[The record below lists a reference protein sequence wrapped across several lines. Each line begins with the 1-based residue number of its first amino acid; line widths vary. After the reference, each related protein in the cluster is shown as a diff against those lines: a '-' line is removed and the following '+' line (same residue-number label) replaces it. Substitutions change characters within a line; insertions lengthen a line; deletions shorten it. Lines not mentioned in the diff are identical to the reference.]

1 MTTLIA
7 LYFVLPVVFT
17 SAVTC
22 TQRHLRGCRL
32 MATKA
37 TPLGGDTMTLETIST
52 EMWQPT
58 NYFNIKCTMTEGS
71 VDKIVSAI
79 HLMMEG
85 SSKNAGLDFAEI
97 VRQFLCD
104 LTLPE
109 QRHFW
114 IELKA
119 LHPQKWP
126 NDVTAI
132 NSPDDATLTA
142 PLDSMAAKA
151 GNVQ

>member
-1 MTTLIA
+1 MG
-7 LYFVLPVVFT
+7 PVQIPTFP
-17 SAVTC
+17 
-22 TQRHLRGCRL
+22 QNLD
-32 MATKA
+32 MAT
-37 TPLGGDTMTLETIST
+37 T

-71 VDKIVSAI
+71 VDKIVSAM

-104 LTLPE
+104 LTIPE

-114 IELKA
+114 TELKA

-126 NDVTAI
+126 KDL
-132 NSPDDATLTA
+132 LTPAA
-142 PLDSMAAKA
+142 PALQRSEE
-151 GNVQ
+151 

>member
-1 MTTLIA
+1 
-7 LYFVLPVVFT
+7 
-17 SAVTC
+17 
-22 TQRHLRGCRL
+22 
-32 MATKA
+32 MAT
-37 TPLGGDTMTLETIST
+37 T

-71 VDKIVSAI
+71 VDKIVSAM

-104 LTLPE
+104 LTIPE

-114 IELKA
+114 TELKA

-126 NDVTAI
+126 KDL
-132 NSPDDATLTA
+132 LTPAA
-142 PLDSMAAKA
+142 PALEEEGVARH
-151 GNVQ
+151 

>member
-1 MTTLIA
+1 
-7 LYFVLPVVFT
+7 
-17 SAVTC
+17 
-22 TQRHLRGCRL
+22 
-32 MATKA
+32 MAT
-37 TPLGGDTMTLETIST
+37 T

-71 VDKIVSAI
+71 VDKIVSAM

-109 QRHFW
+109 QRQFW

-132 NSPDDATLTA
+132 NSPDGATLTA